1 MKTLSQPYTGGGGQ
15 VSAKNL
21 QRADSSKGEQGRL
34 VYQRRHELCKPS
46 SDRDK
51 CCRVLAHSE
60 HLGML
65 LISQPNNTTGNLF
78 PGFGVR
84 RFNMLDQRL
93 GNYVPVMKDVIRDLV
108 VHPENQELLL
118 SCGQDKTA
126 RITNLSSCM
135 EVAKFTSESELWACA
150 WGQSGAV
157 YLGTKRSQVEL
168 RDTREPLAEPTV
180 ISFQG
185 SERRPIIGLCFV
197 PASPENGLPHPGIL
211 VLTLGSLWYWELG
224 TEVVQHRL
232 STPSSRLFSSLSFD
246 LKSRL
251 LLVTCRPAP
260 NALHIVMQLSVSR
273 LPDGAR
279 VIVGQVVAQV
289 AGGSYRERSFL
300 RAALVEGSREGQV
313 LLVYGRGSGVTDT
326 KLVVKEVGTERTM
339 QEVNIGKPVLDIQA
353 AEINGSRYLAA
364 LGETELTMY
373 KWE

>member
-1 MKTLSQPYTGGGGQ
+1 
-15 VSAKNL
+15 
-21 QRADSSKGEQGRL
+21 
-34 VYQRRHELCKPS
+34 
-46 SDRDK
+46 
-51 CCRVLAHSE
+51 
-60 HLGML
+60 ML

-232 STPSSRLFSSLSFD
+232 STPSSRLFSSMSFD

-273 LPDGAR
+273 LPGETKHAAICANDPGF
-279 VIVGQVVAQV
+279 
-289 AGGSYRERSFL
+289 SFC
-300 RAALVEGSREGQV
+300 AECDQTNCIQPFFSRRWSQGDS
-313 LLVYGRGSGVTDT
+313 GSGGGPGCWGQ
-326 KLVVKEVGTERTM
+326 LQG
-339 QEVNIGKPVLDIQA
+339 A
-353 AEINGSRYLAA
+353 
-364 LGETELTMY
+364 
-373 KWE
+373 